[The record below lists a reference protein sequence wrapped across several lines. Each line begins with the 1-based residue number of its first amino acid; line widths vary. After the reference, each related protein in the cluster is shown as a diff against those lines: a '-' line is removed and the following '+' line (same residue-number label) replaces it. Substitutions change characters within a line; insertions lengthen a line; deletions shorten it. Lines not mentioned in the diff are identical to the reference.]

1 MLEWVFRR
9 CDGNA
14 DGVETPIGI
23 LPQAGDLNTEGLDI
37 NEADLAELLKVDPA
51 EWKAELPSIEEH
63 LDSLGERLPQEMR
76 DQLSALSQ
84 RLG

>member
-1 MLEWVFRR
+1 VLEWVFRR
-9 CDGNA
+9 CDDNA

-37 NEADLAELLKVDPA
+37 SEADLAELLKVDPA